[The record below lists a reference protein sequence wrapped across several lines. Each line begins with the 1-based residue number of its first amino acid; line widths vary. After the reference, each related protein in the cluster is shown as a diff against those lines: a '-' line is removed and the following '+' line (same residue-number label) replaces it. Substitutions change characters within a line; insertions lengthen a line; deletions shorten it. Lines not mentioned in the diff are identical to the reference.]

1 MKKGTNLQKVI
12 DAVKIKIPN
21 ENLSGKI
28 NQIIQLLQS
37 AASRCRR
44 KTYDNLSFHY
54 YEEIQEGYFEDNISA
69 PTVELLSMYIVRDY
83 LSWKF
88 SILDNRKKFLG
99 TNAFNKLPSDKEQ
112 YESLRGQVNY
122 WNTEI
127 EKFEME
133 FPDYSEIRQVT
144 YEKEYST

>member
-1 MKKGTNLQKVI
+1 MEKGTNLQELV

-28 NQIIQLLQS
+28 NQIIQLLKS
-37 AASRCRR
+37 ATSRCKR
-44 KTYDNLSFHY
+44 KTYDNLLFHY
-54 YEEIQEGYFEDNISA
+54 FEEIQEGYFEDNIS
-69 PTVELLSMYIVRDY
+69 PQTIELLSMYIVRDY

-88 SILDNRKKFLG
+88 SILDSRKKYLG

-112 YESLRGQVNY
+112 YESIRGQINY
-122 WNTEI
+122 WNAEI

-133 FPDYSEIRQVT
+133 FPDYSEIR
-144 YEKEYST
+144 